1 MKLLGHFNLSRRILL
16 LGLAPV
22 FGLLAV
28 FTVEKFTN
36 DRLSNAAIV
45 YEKHRD
51 IANRL
56 IDVQADV
63 SSMRIAADEF
73 RSTKSKRSEVS
84 FRTLRDTVKPKIEA
98 LEKETNGV
106 IKADIE
112 ALTTRSSDFF
122 KSFEN
127 YVNTVN
133 RIGRVDNEGLIGAV
147 NFGNLSVRGF
157 VMTYTAELG
166 GWYSLAIEAVHQ
178 LSIIERDYR
187 INLSNEVVKQHE
199 VAVQKLLTIMN
210 VANIEPVAN
219 KEMLKSINDYKTQVM
234 DWVDTTQFSQVIFSR
249 MSAEYILIGQSIQKL
264 KDSTETETSLSLS
277 NRTDIDAS
285 RRLYMFMTLGGVIA
299 LSLLMAGTLGL
310 QMRNNINQMV
320 TAMRGLAK
328 GEMTTALPRKSGI
341 AEINDMASAL
351 AVFRN
356 NALERQNLVEQ
367 QTHQSQSEVE
377 RVKAIEAII
386 GRFEHAVGT
395 SLGQLHEASG
405 LMQDVSSALDLN
417 ASEAEAQAIS
427 AAGETDRAASEIE
440 AASVASQQLSMSVQ
454 EVASQAQ
461 RSDQVATT
469 ALNEAERAKVAMQV
483 LIEQTERVGEIIGMI
498 DSIAAQTNLL
508 ALNATIEAARAG
520 EAGRGFAVV
529 ASEVKGLAAQT
540 ANATAE
546 ISQQI
551 AGMRNA
557 SVGAMAAIASVNAT
571 IGEVSRIAGSVAAA
585 VEEQSASLA
594 SMSHNVIAASEGASR
609 GAMGIR
615 VVEGA
620 VSSTT
625 QNAVKV
631 AQMSDVV
638 SREAATLNEQVDWFL
653 KEVRAA

>member
-1 MKLLGHFNLSRRILL
+1 ML

-28 FTVEKFTN
+28 FFVEKVTN
-36 DRLSNAAIV
+36 DRVQDAAIL

-51 IANRL
+51 VANRL
-56 IDVQADV
+56 ADMQAIV

-84 FRTLRDTVKPKIEA
+84 FRTLRDTLSPKIEA
-98 LEKETNGV
+98 LGNEASGA
-106 IKADIE
+106 IKADVDNF
-112 ALTTRSSDFF
+112 ASRTSDFF

-157 VMTYTAELG
+157 VNTYTAELG
-166 GWYSLAIEAVHQ
+166 GWHSIANESVHQ

-199 VAVQKLLTIMN
+199 VAVQKLLTIIN
-210 VANIEPVAN
+210 VAKIEAVAS
-219 KEMLKSINDYKTQVM
+219 KQMVQSVNDYKAQVM

-249 MSAEYILIGQSIQKL
+249 MSAEYILIGQVIEKL
-264 KDSTETETSLSLS
+264 KSATEAETALSLS
-277 NRTDIDAS
+277 NRTEIDAS
-285 RRLYMFMTLGGVIA
+285 RRLYLFIALGGVIA

-310 QMRNNINQMV
+310 QMRNTINQIV
-320 TAMRGLAK
+320 KAMRGLAR
-328 GEMTTALPRKSGI
+328 GEMTTTLPRESSI
-341 AEINDMASAL
+341 AEINDMATAL

-356 NALERQNLVEQ
+356 NAVERQTLVEQ
-367 QTHQSQSEVE
+367 QTHQSHSELE
-377 RVKAIEAII
+377 RVKSIEAII
-386 GRFEHAVGT
+386 TRFETAVGT

-405 LMQDVSSALDLN
+405 LMQGVSSALDSN
-417 ASEAEAQAIS
+417 AMEAEKQAIAAASET
-427 AAGETDRAASEIE
+427 GRAASEIE

-461 RSDQVATT
+461 RSDHVATT
-469 ALNEAERAKVAMQV
+469 ALNEAERAKIAMQT
-483 LIEQTERVGEIIGMI
+483 LIDQTERVGEIIGMI

-546 ISQQI
+546 ITQQI
-551 AGMRNA
+551 TGMRNA
-557 SVGAMAAIASVNAT
+557 SVGAMAAIASVNNT

-609 GAMGIR
+609 GAIGIR

-620 VSSTT
+620 VYSTT
-625 QNAVKV
+625 QNAAKV